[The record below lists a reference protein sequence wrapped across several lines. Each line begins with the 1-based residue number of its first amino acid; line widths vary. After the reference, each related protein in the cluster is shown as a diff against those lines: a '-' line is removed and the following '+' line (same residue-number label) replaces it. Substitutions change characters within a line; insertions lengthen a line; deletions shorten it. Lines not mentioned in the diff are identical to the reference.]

1 MEFAR
6 LILDTIAIFGT
17 PLLVLILI
25 ILSIGKLLNNE
36 KSKKIALFIFSLI
49 YNAVVGHM
57 VFLLLFWLIFLLDAK
72 MVFAVCIFA
81 IILIPINIYMM
92 RKVKIN
98 PILYIIFNIIIFV
111 LSAI

>member
-1 MEFAR
+1 MELAGLVF
-6 LILDTIAIFGT
+6 DMIAIFCT

-25 ILSIGKLLNNE
+25 ILCIGKLLNDE
-36 KSKKIALFIFSLI
+36 KAQKITLFIFSLI

-92 RKVKIN
+92 RKAKIN
-98 PILYIIFNIIIFV
+98 PILYIIFNIIIFM